1 MDQAQGRFA
10 RLLPPEEGASRRTML
25 LSFGLWPVAMLLTLR
40 GQGLGL
46 GSLGLLAIPMS
57 VTAFKRLRDRFPPGP
72 ARRVITGYS
81 GLYMLLVGW
90 MMLAHFES
98 FGVIGSVVAAAA
110 SIHVLT
116 HRDEDGHSTVE
127 SMVARADL
135 LAGPRTSEDDDPG
148 DARIAGSGPA

>member
-46 GSLGLLAIPMS
+46 GSLGLVAIPLS

-90 MMLAHFES
+90 MLLAHFGS
-98 FGVIGSVVAAAA
+98 FGLLGSVVAAAA

-116 HRDEDGHSTVE
+116 RRDEDGHSVVE
-127 SMVARADL
+127 SMIARAVL

-148 DARIAGSGPA
+148 DARIAGTGSV